1 MTGAQIEG
9 RACEVRAWL
18 ESESGRSECSRLVAK
33 YGASDGYLIMHGIR
47 RTGRDGRYEKYEDIV
62 EIVNAVRRQRMA
74 ETVRRRVPICAN
86 ANQTL

>member
-47 RTGRDGRYEKYEDIV
+47 RTGTEGRYEKYEEIV

-74 ETVRRRVPICAN
+74 ETVARRGMVCTN
-86 ANQTL
+86 ASRA